1 MAADSAGGVRLL
13 RHVVRDGTPVGARA
27 TLSVALIASTLVA
40 LLACGD
46 DGNGGPPATPTPTP
60 STTPAASPTP
70 RPTST
75 VSAAFTIADDLPTT
89 SAVAAAWGGDR
100 YLVTFSIPGAAGGS
114 DVAGVRLDASGTVLD
129 APPLVLSDLGDAPFL
144 APGATYVP
152 GGIAYAASGFGA
164 FFFGQGNV
172 AAGPPGQVVGFAGV
186 PAGSPALPATAIDEQ
201 MTFSMA
207 QTSLSPPVAATSNGT
222 IFLGVYQR
230 ILSLVGSFSVSR
242 VTGQIVT
249 TPPVAAQEIGP
260 FSGIAPPPDGIV
272 TSGSAPGVA
281 TRADSTALIA
291 WVESAVPEG
300 TADVTIRVRGVV
312 LTESSAT
319 FVTLAE
325 TDEGAEGVAVAS
337 DGTSF
342 LVVWRAPRLPSA
354 HELVELRAVR
364 YTPGSEPEPGF
375 VVVGGSTEIGTPDV
389 VFAGGSYLV
398 AWIEGSALR
407 GARLG
412 TSGDAVETIEL
423 DRGPVASAALAAN
436 AARVLVVLDR
446 PRNDGSSDLLG
457 RFVGPG

>member
-1 MAADSAGGVRLL
+1 VTS
-13 RHVVRDGTPVGARA
+13 
-27 TLSVALIASTLVA
+27 A
-40 LLACGD
+40 LLALVACGD
-46 DGNGGPPATPTPTP
+46 DGHDDRPATPTPTP
-60 STTPAASPTP
+60 SATPVASPTQQ
-70 RPTST
+70 PTPT
-75 VSAAFTIADDLPTT
+75 VSGTFTIAENLPAT
-89 SAVAAAWGGDR
+89 SAVAAAWGGER
-100 YLVTFSIPGAAGGS
+100 YLVTFSVPGAAGGS

-186 PAGSPALPATAIDEQ
+186 PAAGAPALPATAIDEQ

-222 IFLGVYQR
+222 LFLAVYQR

-281 TRADSTALIA
+281 TRADSTALVA

-300 TADVTIRVRGVV
+300 TSDVTMRVRGVL
-312 LTESSAT
+312 LTADDAT

-325 TDEGAEGVAVAS
+325 TDEGAQGVAVAS

-342 LVVWRAPRLPSA
+342 LVVWRTPRLPSA

-364 YTPGSEPEPGF
+364 YTPGSEPEPSF
-375 VVVGGSTEIGTPDV
+375 VVAGGSTEKGTPDV
-389 VFAGGSYLV
+389 VFAGGSYLA
-398 AWIEGSALR
+398 AWIDGTALR

-412 TSGDAVETIEL
+412 TTGDDVEPIEL
-423 DRGPVASAALAAN
+423 DPGPAASAALAADGT
-436 AARVLVVLDR
+436 RVLVALDR
-446 PRNDGSSDLLG
+446 PKADGSSDVLG
-457 RFVGPG
+457 RFVTPE